1 VKKILFLIIIM
12 MMPILAFSSEQI
24 SLGKAVDLALN
35 HNHLMK
41 SSQEIMK
48 AGKDDK
54 KAAFTRFLPSFSL
67 MGDYTQLEKKF
78 KFKTEKMIIPLV
90 DSQGN
95 PVYILNPETGQP
107 FVDSTTHLTFLP
119 PQKFEFGKKKNYGLT
134 FQMTQ
139 PIFTGGK
146 LVQQYKIAKSV
157 SEISKANNSK
167 SKQDLIFETE
177 KSYFRVAQL
186 KEKVILAEKYNLM
199 IMKHLKDLQ
208 NMYKVG
214 VITKNDILKIKAK
227 VNEAELNKLKAN
239 NGLTL
244 SKMDLAQ
251 KIGMEINSNYQIA
264 DTLEVNLNSAKNKF
278 SDEKL
283 DLRNRPEIKMAKE
296 NVKINKSLLNVAYS
310 SYLPNLVLNVNY
322 TYLKPDIFNN
332 FENDFGD
339 SWQVS
344 LLLQMDLFKW
354 NERGFNAAA
363 ARHRKKASEELLK
376 ELEEKINLQ
385 TTQSLFNYKEAMKK
399 VVLAKSYLDQSSEN
413 LKMAKGK
420 MLQGMISSSEVL
432 DAETIWQKAYSEWID
447 AKADLLTQ
455 ELEVKKSLGIL
466 K

>member
-1 VKKILFLIIIM
+1 MRKILLLITLMIPM
-12 MMPILAFSSEQI
+12 MAFSSESI
-24 SLGKAVDLALN
+24 SLKKAVNLALE

-41 SSQEIMK
+41 SSREIMK

-67 MGDYTQLEKKF
+67 LGDYTQLQEKF
-78 KFKTEKMIIPLV
+78 KLKTEKMIIPLV

-107 FVDSTTHLTFLP
+107 FVDSATHLTFLP
-119 PQKFEFGKKKNYGLT
+119 PQEVKFGQKKNYALT
-134 FQMTQ
+134 FQLTQ

-146 LVQQYKIAKSV
+146 IVQQYKIAKSV
-157 SEISKANNSK
+157 SEISKSNNSK

-177 KSYFRVAQL
+177 KSYFRVAKL
-186 KEKVILAEKYNLM
+186 KEKVVLAEKYSQM
-199 IMKHLKDLQ
+199 INKHLSDLQ

-227 VNEAELNKLKAN
+227 VNEAELLKLKAN

-251 KIGMEINSNYQIA
+251 KIGIDLNSNYQIA
-264 DTLEVNLNSAKNKF
+264 DTLNIDMEKNKF
-278 SDEKL
+278 SKAKL
-283 DLRNRPEIKMAKE
+283 DLGNRPEIKMAKE
-296 NVKINKSLLNVAYS
+296 NVKINKSLLNIAYS
-310 SYLPNLVLNVNY
+310 SYLPNLVLNANY
-322 TYLKPDIFNN
+322 TYLKPDIFGG
-332 FENDFGD
+332 FENEFGD
-339 SWQVS
+339 SWQIS

-354 NERGFNAAA
+354 NERGFNTAAA
-363 ARHRKKASEELLK
+363 KHRKKAAEEQLK

-385 TTQSLFNYKEAMKK
+385 TTQSLFKYKESMKT
-399 VVLAKSYLDQSSEN
+399 VVLAKSYLDQSAEN

-432 DAETIWQKAYSEWID
+432 DAEIIWQKAYSEWID
-447 AKADLLTQ
+447 AKANLLTQ